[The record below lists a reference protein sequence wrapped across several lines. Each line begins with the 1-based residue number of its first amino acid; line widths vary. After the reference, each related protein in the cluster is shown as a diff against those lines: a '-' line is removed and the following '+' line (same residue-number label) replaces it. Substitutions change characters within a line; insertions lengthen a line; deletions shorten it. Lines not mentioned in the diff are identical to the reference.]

1 MGEHKRRAVAA
12 WLAIVMGAGGMGQ
25 GCATTSRV
33 VRVDASAPTYV
44 MPMAQE
50 LGQSGIST
58 IWDKPTDA
66 GLTRQMSRPYQ
77 VIPTTCPSSWTA
89 REIVH
94 PGRGGYTGLFNETGW
109 AVANDK
115 NDWADSMGSTWKRGH
130 SHLNLYRVQDGTM
143 TQVTSLDA
151 TQPGSELAYNMSY
164 VLTDHFVVWLAFDQ
178 PTALYNGNAAGS
190 WTVAAYDLD
199 AGRQMIVLG
208 ADHVLW
214 GVRDPAGGAPRL
226 CTIRDGTCG
235 IVFGS
240 KDLVSGKLFSNLVLL
255 DLDGHANRMLAS
267 SPVGTLWGTPVM
279 AHGAIY
285 IDQIQ
290 WPREKPG
297 EQGRTYRIT
306 SIDVTSG
313 TVAPLF
319 SSPLSLRSGLND
331 TLVLIHDPPE
341 MMDANGASAAT
352 WQGTTDVWT
361 YDCVEKQLVCLFGV
375 PGSDL
380 TGTCAAAT
388 AMNAGLAYAA
398 TQTILQAYFYSYATG
413 SIFYT
418 GNVVGDVFP
427 PGNYLVLD
435 KDQRAAFGGISDKD
449 VSGNLLLVEPE

>member
-1 MGEHKRRAVAA
+1 MVERNRRAGAA
-12 WLAIVMGAGGMGQ
+12 LLAIVMIAGAMGQ
-25 GCATTSRV
+25 GCTTTSPV
-33 VRVDASAPTYV
+33 VRIDASAPAYV

-50 LGQSGIST
+50 LRRSGIST
-58 IWDKPTDA
+58 TWDKPADA
-66 GLTRQMSRPYQ
+66 GLTREMSRPYR
-77 VIPTTCPSSWTA
+77 VFPTTYPSSWRAT
-89 REIVH
+89 EVVH
-94 PGRGGYTGLFNETGW
+94 PGRGGYTGLFNGTGW

-115 NDWADSMGSTWKRGH
+115 NDWADSMGSTWKQGH
-130 SHLNLYRVQDGTM
+130 SHLNLYRVQDGAM
-143 TQVTSLDA
+143 TQVTALDA
-151 TQPGSELAYNMSY
+151 THPGSELAYNMSY

-178 PTALYNGNAAGS
+178 PTALYNGNAAPC

-208 ADHVLW
+208 ADDALW
-214 GVRDPAGGAPRL
+214 GVPDSAGGAPRL
-226 CTIRDGTCG
+226 CTIRDGVYG

-240 KDLVSGKLFSNLVLL
+240 KDLVSGKLFSKLVLL
-255 DLDGHANRMLAS
+255 NLDDHTNRMLAS

-279 AHGAIY
+279 AHGAIDV
-285 IDQIQ
+285 DQIP
-290 WPREKPG
+290 WPRNKPG
-297 EQGRTYRIT
+297 ERGWTYLIT

-313 TVAPLF
+313 TVTPQF

-341 MMDANGASAAT
+341 MMDANGASVAT

-361 YDCVEKQLVCLFGV
+361 YDCVDKRLVCLFRV

-380 TGTCAAAT
+380 TGTCAAAI
-388 AMNAGLAYAA
+388 AMNAGIAYAA
-398 TQTILQAYFYSYATG
+398 TQTTLQAYFYSYATG

-418 GNVVGDVFP
+418 GYVVGDVYP

-449 VSGNLLLVEPE
+449 VSGNLLLVEPN